1 MGYRLSWVAGVVGI
15 GFALLRA
22 GRLLRPS
29 IDGLPWQ
36 AVMIAAAVL
45 GIAITWAAVAYRLR
59 ARWVAAANL
68 LAAALALVRIAVPD
82 TTWFVFPTSASLQAL
97 SAELAL
103 ARDVIRAGVAPVIP
117 LAGIVAILAV
127 VFWSLGALLA
137 WGLLA
142 NRPYVAVIAPLVVYL
157 EFAVMDKRP
166 STTWAVAFMLAIGF
180 ALLAVALDQRR
191 AGTGLLTAATGRRP
205 LARSLPSLGVASI
218 AVALLVAFT
227 SSRALADLVP
237 RTGYVDWRASSGL
250 SGQYF
255 GSVSYNPFV
264 GIRQSLISS
273 SNVPV
278 FAAEVGGEL
287 DGRSVYW
294 RLVTLDSFDGAQ
306 WHVGADASIVDLHP
320 AQPLETR
327 ESSFAGPTAR
337 ITSRVTI
344 AALQMDWLPAPYAP
358 VRVTSDV
365 PAVERG
371 LRVKVDDG
379 SLRFDAL
386 TYRGMS
392 YSVISDVPTPDLDV
406 LALGADGMPSAVF
419 SGAID
424 ANEFHEPQVAGMVRP
439 RHLPDRDR
447 YLALP
452 TGMDAGIGALAS
464 SQVTGLQTDFERA
477 VALESFFRS
486 GAFRYSTQIAPGHGA
501 RDLADWLLVPDSPNY
516 RVGYCEQFATGMAV
530 MARTI
535 GIPSRVV
542 LGFTPGTLADDGRIV
557 VRDRNAHAWVELW
570 MPTQG
575 WVRFDPTPRGD
586 GINPATISELGFDVA
601 PYLEVPPAQIPRQ
614 GPAPGRPEIFFDEPF
629 EEPGA
634 TETTPGSE
642 APGRTL
648 PIPLPGR
655 TATLVALGVTLLVA
669 LPAAKWRRRRHRLR
683 RLDHGDIAAAWQE
696 IVDRLS
702 DLGDAPRRAATPA
715 EIAGGTTP
723 ALVPLADVYTEAT
736 YGPPATPSPE
746 RIALARRSLSDTQH
760 QLTGRYS
767 LGRRVAA
774 HYRLASVIPP
784 GWRHRRRGSRLES
797 RSRSNGRRRAEIG

>member
-45 GIAITWAAVAYRLR
+45 GIAITWTAVAYRLR

-82 TTWFVFPTSASLQAL
+82 TTWFVFPTAASLQAL

-103 ARDVIRAGVAPVIP
+103 ARDVIRSGVAPVIP

-191 AGTGLLTAATGRRP
+191 ADTGLLTSAVGRRP
-205 LARSLPSLGVASI
+205 LARSLPALGVSSI
-218 AVALLVAFT
+218 AIALLVAFT

-306 WHVGADASIVDLHP
+306 WHVGAGASIVDLHP
-320 AQPLETR
+320 DQPLEA
-327 ESSFAGPTAR
+327 SSTAFAGPTAR
-337 ITSRVTI
+337 ISSTVTI
-344 AALQMDWLPAPYAP
+344 AALQMDWLPAAYSP
-358 VRVTSDV
+358 VRVTSPV

-371 LRVKVDDG
+371 LRVKADDA

-386 TYRGMS
+386 TYRGMT
-392 YSVISDVPTPDLDV
+392 YTVISDVPMPRLDV
-406 LALGADGMPSAVF
+406 LALGDDGRPSPVF

-424 ANEFHEPQVAGMVRP
+424 ANEFHEPQPDAGMRP
-439 RHLPDRDR
+439 RDLPDRDR

-452 TGMDAGIGALAS
+452 TGMDAGIGALAR
-464 SQVTGLQTDFERA
+464 SQVAGLQTDFERGM
-477 VALESFFRS
+477 ALESFFRS
-486 GAFRYSTQIAPGHGA
+486 AAFRYSTQIAPGHGA

-516 RVGYCEQFATGMAV
+516 RVGYCEQFATAMAV

-570 MPTQG
+570 MPSQG

-586 GINPATISELGFDVA
+586 GANPPTISALGFDVA
-601 PYLEVPPAQIPRQ
+601 RYLEVPRGALA
-614 GPAPGRPEIFFDEPF
+614 APGPPPGGLQLFIDDDETVVAPPTGSGQGDTG
-629 EEPGA
+629 ERSPGI
-634 TETTPGSE
+634 S
-642 APGRTL
+642 L
-648 PIPLPGR
+648 PIPGR
-655 TATLVALGVTLLVA
+655 SVVGSLLVVLLAGA
-669 LPAAKWRRRRHRLR
+669 LPIVKWERRRRRLR
-683 RLDHGDIAAAWQE
+683 RLDDGDVAAAWQE

-702 DLGDAPRRAATPA
+702 DLGDAPRRSATPA

-723 ALVPLADVYTEAT
+723 SLLPLADVYAEAT
-736 YGPPATPSPE
+736 YGPPTRLSPE
-746 RIALARRSLSDTQH
+746 AVALARRSLANTEH
-760 QLTGRYS
+760 QLIGRYS
-767 LGRRVAA
+767 LGRRIVSR
-774 HYRLASVIPP
+774 YRLASVLPP
-784 GWRHRRRGSRLES
+784 RWRRPRASRASYLA
-797 RSRSNGRRRAEIG
+797 RH